1 MKTAKVVS
9 IKADGTW
16 KEFYKF
22 EVELNNGDSG
32 VMYKKTPQ
40 HWLEEGQEIN
50 YNINDKGT
58 LKVIR
63 EGWDNPSSS
72 NGSGGGSSEDRF
84 YSKEEKSKI
93 FDAKD
98 RRISKLSVLKC
109 AVDIAISKG
118 VYTPEEI
125 LGQAEQFLSWIYE
138 EQKQEEKE
146 NLPFS

>member
-9 IKADGTW
+9 VTGDGTW

-22 EVELNNGDSG
+22 EVELDNGDSG
-32 VMYKKTPQ
+32 VMYKKTQQ
-40 HWLEEGQEIN
+40 HWLEINQEIN
-50 YNINDKGT
+50 YSINDKGT

-63 EGWDNPSSS
+63 EGWNNNPSS
-72 NGSGGGSSEDRF
+72 NGASQDRF

-118 VYTPEEI
+118 VYTPDEI
-125 LGQAEQFLSWIYE
+125 LGQAEQFLGWIYE
-138 EQKQEEKE
+138 EDNGSE
-146 NLPFS
+146 NNDSDNNAPF

>member
-9 IKADGTW
+9 VKGDGTW

-22 EVELNNGDSG
+22 EVELDNGDSG
-32 VMYKKTPQ
+32 VMYKKTQQ
-40 HWLEEGQEIN
+40 HWLEINQEIN
-50 YNINDKGT
+50 YTINDKGT

-63 EGWDNPSSS
+63 EGWNNTPSS
-72 NGSGGGSSEDRF
+72 NGSSEDRF

-109 AVDIAISKG
+109 AVEMAIAKG
-118 VYTPEEI
+118 VYTPDEI

-138 EQKQEEKE
+138 EE
-146 NLPFS
+146 NGSENNDSDNKTPF

>member
-1 MKTAKVVS
+1 MKTAKVVAV
-9 IKADGTW
+9 KGDGTW
-16 KEFYKF
+16 KEFHKF
-22 EVELNNGDSG
+22 EVELDNGDVG

-50 YNINDKGT
+50 YSINDKGT

-63 EGWDNPSSS
+63 EGWNNNPSS

-109 AVDIAISKG
+109 AVDIAISQG
-118 VYTPEEI
+118 VYPPEEI
-125 LGQAEQFLSWIYE
+125 LGQAEQFLGWIYE